1 MGRPRATSLLAGVA
15 TLGVSVVLVA
25 CSSPGPGGFS
35 WTEVDG
41 PGRLEL
47 GDLTAS
53 VEDVPIH
60 EAEQQSSNCLV
71 GEDGRVSG
79 EGTWFIDPVGKCMSH
94 YRSRWESAPSV
105 SHSRLTGHRGIGGV
119 NFLSLRAG
127 LKGIRSYSSETDD
140 HRLIHRWLPVRF
152 LAPCLVCRPT
162 SANPALGEMWK
173 RETT

>member
-79 EGTWFIDPVGKCMSH
+79 EGTWFIDPVGKMHVSLPQ
-94 YRSRWESAPSV
+94 SMGISAERV
-105 SHSRLTGHRGIGGV
+105 A
-119 NFLSLRAG
+119 F
-127 LKGIRSYSSETDD
+127 
-140 HRLIHRWLPVRF
+140 
-152 LAPCLVCRPT
+152 
-162 SANPALGEMWK
+162 SANGPPWDRWSELLVFACGIEGDPIVFK
-173 RETT
+173 RDG